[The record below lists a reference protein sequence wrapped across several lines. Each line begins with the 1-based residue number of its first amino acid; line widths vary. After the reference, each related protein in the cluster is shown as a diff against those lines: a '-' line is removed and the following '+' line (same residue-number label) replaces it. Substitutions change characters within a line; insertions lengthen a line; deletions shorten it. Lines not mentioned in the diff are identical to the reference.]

1 MPREYVLGKAGS
13 HYVKGWD
20 EKDEGRIKNADTS
33 KHFNVKKATNYLN
46 DGEL

>member
-1 MPREYVLGKAGS
+1 
-13 HYVKGWD
+13 
-20 EKDEGRIKNADTS
+20 IKNADTS